1 MAKQDKSQKR
11 RYRLIV
17 RNDES
22 FEERFSVRV
31 SKLRIVFLL
40 LLGSLFWIALM
51 SVLFIF
57 SPLNN
62 YINKDEERLLLTEQT
77 LALQIQIDSLNK
89 VLAHNDVFIR
99 NVKQI
104 IQGEIPTDETPNNPL
119 QEDTS
124 SASYD
129 SIVDERNKDDSLL
142 RLEMEN
148 ANRFGIYY
156 EEGEDA
162 YQTQFQ
168 NRPTVFFAPVK
179 GFVTNHFDPNT
190 AHFGLDIVA
199 KKDTPIKNIA
209 DGVVLLSQWTIDNG
223 FVIIIQH
230 ADNTVSVY
238 KHNASLFKKEG
249 DYVKAGDLI
258 AIIGNSGHQ
267 STGTHLH
274 FELWINGV
282 AVNPM
287 DYISFQ

>member
-51 SVLFIF
+51 SILFIY

-62 YINKDEERLLLTEQT
+62 YINNDEKHLLLTEQ
-77 LALQIQIDSLNK
+77 ALKLQVQIDSLNK
-89 VLAHNDVFIR
+89 TLAQNDFFIR

-104 IQGEIPTDETPNNPL
+104 IQGKVPEDNISHSPL
-119 QEDTS
+119 QEDS
-124 SASYD
+124 SSISYD
-129 SIVDERNKDDSLL
+129 SITDTRSKDDSLL

-148 ANRFGIYY
+148 ANRFGVYY
-156 EEGEDA
+156 EEGEDP

-168 NRPTVFFAPVK
+168 NRPTVFFAPIK
-179 GFVTNHFDPNT
+179 GFVTNYFNPNT

-209 DGVVLLSQWTIDNG
+209 DGVVLLAQWTIDNG
-223 FVIIIQH
+223 FVILIQH
-230 ADNTVSVY
+230 ANNTVSVY
-238 KHNASLFKKEG
+238 KHNASLFKQEG

-287 DYISFQ
+287 EYISFE

>member
-1 MAKQDKSQKR
+1 MAQQDKSQKR
-11 RYRLIV
+11 KYRLIV

-22 FEERFSVRV
+22 FEERLSFRV
-31 SKLRIVFLL
+31 SKWRIVFLL
-40 LLGSLFWIALM
+40 LLGSLFWIILM
-51 SVLFIF
+51 SFLFMY
-57 SPLNN
+57 SPLNS
-62 YINKDEERLLLTEQT
+62 YINKDEEHLLLTEQT

-89 VLAHNDVFIR
+89 VLVHNDVFIH

-104 IQGEIPTDETPNNPL
+104 IEGKTPEDKTHKTQL
-119 QEDTS
+119 QKDTS
-124 SASYD
+124 STSYD
-129 SIVDERNKDDSLL
+129 SITDERNKDDSLL

-156 EEGEDA
+156 EEGEDE

-168 NRPTVFFAPVK
+168 NRPTVFFAPIQ
-179 GFVTNHFDPNT
+179 GFITNHFDPNT
-190 AHFGLDIVA
+190 AHSGLDIVA
-199 KKDTPIKNIA
+199 KKDTPIKSIA
-209 DGVVLLSQWTIDNG
+209 DGVVLLSQWTVDNG
-223 FVIIIQH
+223 FVILIQH
-230 ADNTVSVY
+230 ANNTVSVY
-238 KHNASLFKKEG
+238 KHNAALFKKEG

-287 DYISFQ
+287 EYISFE

>member
-1 MAKQDKSQKR
+1 MAKQNKIPKQK
-11 RYRLIV
+11 YRLIV

-51 SVLFIF
+51 SILFIY

-62 YINKDEERLLLTEQT
+62 YINKDEEHLLLTEQT
-77 LALQIQIDSLNK
+77 LALQVQIDSLNK
-89 VLAHNDVFIR
+89 ALAQNDFFIH

-104 IQGEIPTDETPNNPL
+104 IQGEILADEIPNSKP

-124 SASYD
+124 SISYD
-129 SIVDERNKDDSLL
+129 SITDTRSKDDSLL

-148 ANRFGIYY
+148 ASRFGVYY

-168 NRPTVFFAPVK
+168 NRPTVFFAPIK

-190 AHFGLDIVA
+190 THFGLDIVA

-223 FVIIIQH
+223 FVILIQH
-230 ADNTVSVY
+230 ANNTISVY

-287 DYISFQ
+287 EYISFE

>member
-1 MAKQDKSQKR
+1 MAKQDKSQKQ

-17 RNDES
+17 RNDDS

-51 SVLFIF
+51 STLFIY

-62 YINKDEERLLLTEQT
+62 YINKDDERLALTEQT
-77 LALQIQIDSLNK
+77 IALQIQIDSLNK
-89 VLAHNDVFIR
+89 ALVHNDFFIR

-104 IQGEIPTDETPNNPL
+104 IQGEIPADEIPNSKPL
-119 QEDTS
+119 EDTS
-124 SASYD
+124 SISYD
-129 SIVDERNKDDSLL
+129 SITDIRSKDDSLL

-148 ANRFGIYY
+148 ANRFGVYY
-156 EEGEDA
+156 EEGEDP

-168 NRPTVFFAPVK
+168 NRPTVFFAPIK
-179 GFVTNHFDPNT
+179 GFVTNYFDPNT

-209 DGVVLLSQWTIDNG
+209 DGVVLLAQWTIDNG

-230 ADNTVSVY
+230 PNNTVSVY
-238 KHNASLFKKEG
+238 KHNASLFKQEG

-282 AVNPM
+282 AVNPI
-287 DYISFQ
+287 DYISF

>member
-17 RNDES
+17 RNDDS

-40 LLGSLFWIALM
+40 LLGSLFWIVLM
-51 SVLFIF
+51 SILFIY

-62 YINKDEERLLLTEQT
+62 YINNDEEHLLLTEQT
-77 LALQIQIDSLNK
+77 LALQVQIDSLNK
-89 VLAHNDVFIR
+89 TLAQNDFFIR

-104 IQGEIPTDETPNNPL
+104 IQGETPEDETPNNKP

-124 SASYD
+124 SISYN
-129 SIVDERNKDDSLL
+129 SITDARSKDDSLL

-148 ANRFGIYY
+148 ANRFGVYY
-156 EEGEDA
+156 EEGEDP

-168 NRPTVFFAPVK
+168 NRPTVFFAPIK
-179 GFVTNHFDPNT
+179 GFITNYFNPNT

-223 FVIIIQH
+223 FVMLIQH
-230 ADNTVSVY
+230 ANNTVSVY

-258 AIIGNSGHQ
+258 AIIGNSGNQ

-287 DYISFQ
+287 EYISFE